1 MPNNYFKT
9 LGRRNDAF
17 VKIVIFTRAL
27 QRHDLSSNY
36 MPLEIP
42 C

>member
-9 LGRRNDAF
+9 LGRRNIDAF

-27 QRHDLSSNY
+27 QRRDLSSKY
-36 MPLEIP
+36 AT
-42 C
+42 